1 MKNAECNKHI
11 FNILMEYLMDRFKF
25 VPGHKTFAKS
35 LGNDPARSI
44 EIAKLL
50 QKVVPTFL
58 STPKS
63 SEGLINAL
71 NTINNGLEGGLT
83 EGELVQVTFKLGELP
98 SFALHTV
105 CEMIDRTV

>member
-1 MKNAECNKHI
+1 
-11 FNILMEYLMDRFKF
+11 MDRFKF
-25 VPGHKTFAKS
+25 VPGRKTFAES
-35 LGNDPARSI
+35 LGNDPVRTT

-58 STPKS
+58 STPKN

-71 NTINNGLEGGLT
+71 NTIYNGLEGGLT
-83 EGELVQVTFKLGELP
+83 EGELIQITFKLGELP

-105 CEMIDRTV
+105 GEMIDRTV